1 MMNPKNLQII
11 AKKELSGLVSEKT
24 IILAIILQLFIA
36 MFSSFLLVG
45 LASMYNPDAISQYV
59 KIQYPVA
66 YAGNSSPLLQ
76 YLENDG
82 DFIVYEMPLSEGVGA
97 LKERKLS
104 AVIWVPD
111 TPEYADEPVKI
122 TIYTIRND
130 IQSSIVSVKLKDTF
144 LEYEERLRDIR
155 SYRIEN
161 KPVDLNLPPS
171 NPSADFYEFVY
182 GLLIP
187 LLVFMPAII
196 SGALIIDLITEEY
209 QHDTLETLMSTPLTF
224 PEAIW
229 GKVLGCFVIV
239 PIQVTGW
246 LILLIVNGIHIN
258 GVIPII
264 LHVSAG
270 STIIIILGALT
281 ALRYRERTNAQFVF
295 STALVVVILASL
307 AFPMNPANLIVRL
320 SVNSIGP
327 EHWAILAMMI
337 SAAVLLGFLMT
348 KYAGRVRDIAIK

>member
-1 MMNPKNLQII
+1 MMNAKNLKII

-24 IILAIILQLFIA
+24 IVLAILLQVFIA

-45 LASMYNPDAISQYV
+45 LASMYNPDAISQYS
-59 KIQYPVA
+59 QFRYPIGYV
-66 YAGNSSPLLQ
+66 GEETLL
-76 YLENDG
+76 LEHLEG
-82 DFIVYEMPLSEGVGA
+82 DKDLVVFNLDLSEAVA
-97 LKERKLS
+97 LLKERKLA
-104 AVIWVPD
+104 AVIWAPD
-111 TPEYADEPVKI
+111 TPEYVDIPVKI
-122 TIYTIRND
+122 TTYTIEND
-130 IQSSIVSVKLKDTF
+130 IQSSIVNAKLKNVLMDYEDT
-144 LEYEERLRDIR
+144 LREIR
-155 SYRIEN
+155 SSRLEN
-161 KPVDLNLPPS
+161 TPVELNLPPT

-229 GKVLGCFVIV
+229 GKVIGCFVIV
-239 PIQVTGW
+239 PLQVTGW
-246 LILLIVNGIHIN
+246 LILLIANGIYIN
-258 GVIPII
+258 GAIPII
-264 LHVSAG
+264 FHVAAG
-270 STIIIILGALT
+270 SLVIILLGALV

-307 AFPMNPANLIVRL
+307 SFPMNPANLIVRL

-327 EHWAILAMMI
+327 EHWAILAMVL
-337 SAAVLLGFLMT
+337 SVAVLLGFLTT
-348 KYAGRVRDIAIK
+348 KYAQKVRDLAIK